1 MPALNHP
8 VIPTQFIIE
17 DSGAIKVMDASELKK
32 LKKEKK
38 KFKVVSDKNSIIPQD
53 ILHKLASRAPLME
66 LEIKVTKPRT
76 VYLLIMVIL
85 LPLGD
90 LFTAINRVIM
100 G

>member
-1 MPALNHP
+1 
-8 VIPTQFIIE
+8 VIPW
-17 DSGAIKVMDASELKK
+17 
-32 LKKEKK
+32 
-38 KFKVVSDKNSIIPQD
+38 D
-53 ILHKLASRAPLME
+53 ILHKLASLAPSMD

-90 LFTAINRVIM
+90 LFTAINRMII